1 MKHAIKRTV
10 LGALTASLTAMAATG
25 LVTIS
30 ASDAKADYPERPVRM
45 IVPFG
50 PGGTTDLVARVLA
63 AKFSEEL
70 GQTIVI
76 ENKGG
81 AGGNIGVAA
90 ASTADPDGYTIVM
103 GTTSNMAI
111 NATLYKALPYDPT
124 KSFVP
129 IGNAAS
135 APQVLVVNN
144 TLPVSS
150 VSELIAYAKKDGVNP
165 TFGSGGVGT
174 PVHLAGEIFKKQAGL
189 TNMVHVPYR
198 GSAKAV
204 ADLIAGNITMI
215 VESLPS
221 ALKYIN
227 GGQLK
232 ALAHTGSGSI
242 DVLPGIPPMK
252 EAGVDLEVSGWF
264 GLFAPA
270 GVPAQVT
277 DKLVAALKAT
287 LKSSDVRKGMATN
300 GALPGDIFGA
310 DFGKFVASEGQ
321 RWGEV
326 VNAAN
331 IEKR

>member
-1 MKHAIKRTV
+1 MLTFKKTLLSAV
-10 LGALTASLTAMAATG
+10 TASLSVMAVAGLSVATPSG
-25 LVTIS
+25 
-30 ASDAKADYPERPVRM
+30 AKADYPERPVRM

-63 AKFSEEL
+63 AKFGEEL

-111 NATLYKALPYDPT
+111 NATLYKKLPYDPV

-129 IGNAAS
+129 IGNGAS

-144 TLPVSS
+144 NLPVSN
-150 VSELIAYAKKDGVNP
+150 VAELIAYAKKDGAQP

-174 PVHLAGEIFKKQAGL
+174 PVHLAGEIFKTQAGL
-189 TNMVHVPYR
+189 ANMVHVPYK

-221 ALKYIN
+221 ALKYIK

-232 ALAHTGSGSI
+232 ALAHTGAGPI
-242 DVLPGIPPMK
+242 AVLPGIPSMK
-252 EAGVDLEVSGWF
+252 EAGVDLEVAGWF
-264 GLFAPA
+264 GMFAPA
-270 GVPAQVT
+270 GVPSDVS
-277 DKLVAALKAT
+277 DKLTAALKAT
-287 LKSSDVRKGMATN
+287 LTSADVSEGLAKN
-300 GALPGDIFGA
+300 GAIPGDMFGA
-310 DFGKFVASEGQ
+310 DFGKFVASEGK

-326 VNAAN
+326 VESAK
-331 IEKR
+331 IDKR